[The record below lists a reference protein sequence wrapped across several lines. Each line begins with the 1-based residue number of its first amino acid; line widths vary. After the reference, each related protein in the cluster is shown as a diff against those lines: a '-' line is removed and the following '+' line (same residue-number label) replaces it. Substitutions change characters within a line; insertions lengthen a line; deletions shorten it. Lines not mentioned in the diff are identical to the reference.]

1 VVSADRLTLDRVNIS
16 GTGFVPSETQI
27 LDAVRALHEDGNDT
41 VTVAMILNHFEPGFT
56 AKVAATAKTTNV
68 FDAVG
73 PSINNVLAK
82 AGREGTLTV
91 DTADDG
97 LVTVRFPATTG
108 S

>member
-1 VVSADRLTLDRVNIS
+1 MSTSDA
-16 GTGFVPSETQI
+16 GFVPNETQI
-27 LDAVRALHEDGNDT
+27 LDAVRALHEAGNDT
-41 VTVAMILNHFEPGFT
+41 VTVAMILNYFEPGYT
-56 AKVAATAKTTNV
+56 TKVETTAKTVKT

-82 AGREGTLTV
+82 ASREGALTV
-91 DTADDG
+91 DTAEDG